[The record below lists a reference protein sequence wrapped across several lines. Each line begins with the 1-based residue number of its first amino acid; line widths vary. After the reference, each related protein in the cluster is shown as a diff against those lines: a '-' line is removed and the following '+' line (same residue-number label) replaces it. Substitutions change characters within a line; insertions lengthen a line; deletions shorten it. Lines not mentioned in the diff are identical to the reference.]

1 VFVYVDDINIIG
13 NKHDINE
20 ARHHL
25 TEFEMKDLGET
36 KLFLGL
42 QLEHLPSGIF
52 AYQGAY
58 IQKMLEKFNM
68 DKAYP
73 FKTPMVVIS
82 LDIEKDSFRPLDEGE
97 KILGP
102 EVLYLSAIGT
112 LIYLANSTRSNIAFA
127 VNLLARYSAA
137 PTKRHWVGVKIVFRY
152 LNCTRDLGLFYQRI
166 PNQNLLGYAD
176 AGYLFD
182 PHDSRSQTDFV
193 FLNGGINIS
202 WKSSKQTLVSTCS
215 NNSEIIA

>member
-13 NKHDINE
+13 NKHDISE

-36 KLFLGL
+36 KLCLGL

-52 AYQGAY
+52 VHQGAY

-73 FKTPMVVIS
+73 FKTPMVVRS
-82 LDIEKDSFRPLDEGE
+82 LDIEKDPFRPQDEGE

-102 EVLYLSAIGT
+102 EVLYLSVIGA
-112 LIYLANSTRSNIAFA
+112 LIYLANSTQPDIAFA
-127 VNLLARYSAA
+127 VNLLARHSAA
-137 PTKRHWVGVKIVFRY
+137 PTK
-152 LNCTRDLGLFYQRI
+152 
-166 PNQNLLGYAD
+166 
-176 AGYLFD
+176 
-182 PHDSRSQTDFV
+182 
-193 FLNGGINIS
+193 
-202 WKSSKQTLVSTCS
+202 
-215 NNSEIIA
+215 